1 LAATDRESLASVS
14 GLTRWEDLKR
24 DSPARES
31 RVDLGIDE
39 TPRSHVRFELLRLGG
54 VARTGLQARGRRYSE
69 GRTKV
74 SGMSP

>member
-31 RVDLGIDE
+31 RVDLGTDE
-39 TPRSHVRFELLRLGG
+39 TVRSRVRSEPLRLGG
-54 VARTGLQARGRRYSE
+54 VEGTEHQARERRFSE
-69 GRTKV
+69 GRAKV